1 MLFLY
6 DFLSYLLAKITR
18 SNYFIENAYARTTLI
33 PHQKT
38 EGNSMKAL
46 KAIWSKEEYDKLT
59 PDQKEEMALKLVL
72 FFGLILFA
80 GGLLFLWKI
89 GFFDFDN
96 FWGIDREKMSFFR
109 YRRVRRN
116 LHISSLLLCSP
127 AIAGAVLMFMSF
139 ARLSLKKAMKK
150 AMKDE

>member
-6 DFLSYLLAKITR
+6 DFVSYLLAKITR

-33 PHQKT
+33 SHQKT

-59 PDQKEEMALKLVL
+59 PDQKEEMALKLVI

-96 FWGIDREKMSFFR
+96 FWGIDRSKMDYWR
-109 YRRVRRN
+109 YRRTRSN
-116 LHISSLLLCSP
+116 TLDASLLLCSP
-127 AIAGAVLMFMSF
+127 AIAGAGLIFM
-139 ARLSLKKAMKK
+139 ALTRLLFKKAR
-150 AMKDE
+150 KDE

>member
-1 MLFLY
+1 MKKL
-6 DFLSYLLAKITR
+6 
-18 SNYFIENAYARTTLI
+18 
-33 PHQKT
+33 
-38 EGNSMKAL
+38 KAL
-46 KAIWSKEEYDKLT
+46 WSKEEYDKLT
-59 PDQKEEMALKLVL
+59 PDQKEEMALKLVI

-96 FWGIDREKMSFFR
+96 FWGIDRENMSYTR
-109 YRRVRRN
+109 YCYVRRN
-116 LHISSLLLCSP
+116 RFHSSVLLCSP

-139 ARLSLKKAMKK
+139 VRLSFKKAMKK

>member
-1 MLFLY
+1 MKHL
-6 DFLSYLLAKITR
+6 
-18 SNYFIENAYARTTLI
+18 
-33 PHQKT
+33 
-38 EGNSMKAL
+38 KAL
-46 KAIWSKEEYDKLT
+46 WSKEEYDKLT
-59 PDQKEEMALKLVL
+59 PDQKEEMALKLVI

-96 FWGIDREKMSFFR
+96 FWGIDRSKMDYWR
-109 YRRVRRN
+109 YRRMRSN
-116 LHISSLLLCSP
+116 TLDASLLLCSP

-139 ARLSLKKAMKK
+139 ARLSFKKAMKK